1 MLRKESISSGC
12 FQHLLRLR
20 LAPQVGRSQAMG
32 VDRQQRASAALSL
45 SFLSLIFS
53 ITAFSSSYWCEG
65 TRKVAKPFCSEL
77 QGGSHCIRFNS
88 SGAND
93 SSMVQY
99 VWETGDDKFV
109 DRKFHAGIWYSCE
122 EILSGEGEKCRSF
135 ISLTPPADRGVLWL
149 SIAAELLYITFLLMG
164 VTLMLI
170 EICHS
175 ISILDGLKLNA
186 FAAIFTVLAG
196 LLGMVA
202 HMMYTT
208 VFQMTVNLGP
218 EDWRPQTWDYG
229 WSYCLA
235 WGSFACCMASSVTTM
250 NRYTKTILEFKY
262 RQKRLER
269 SLKAKPM
276 NPAPEKTWKMYIDTV
291 NTTTE
296 DYMRQLTDVHN
307 LANPTAF
314 AELNNIPVTH
324 CEEYC

>member
-1 MLRKESISSGC
+1 MLRDILAILKNIRGLSPGIARSG
-12 FQHLLRLR
+12 
-20 LAPQVGRSQAMG
+20 
-32 VDRQQRASAALSL
+32 ALEAEGTGFCTS
-45 SFLSLIFS
+45 
-53 ITAFSSSYWCEG
+53 AFSSSYWCEG

-77 QGGSHCIRFNS
+77 RGGTHCIRFNS

-93 SSMVQY
+93 SSVVQY

-122 EILSGEGEKCRSF
+122 EILNGEGEKCRSF

-149 SIAAELLYITFLLMG
+149 SIAAELLYITLLLMG

-262 RQKRLER
+262 KQKRLER
-269 SLKAKPM
+269 SLKAKPKT
-276 NPAPEKTWKMYIDTV
+276 PAPEKAWKMYIDTV
-291 NTTTE
+291 HTTTE
-296 DYMRQLTDVHN
+296 DYMHQLTDVRS
-307 LANPTAF
+307 LTNPTAF
-314 AELNNIPVTH
+314 AELKNIPMSQ

>member
-1 MLRKESISSGC
+1 
-12 FQHLLRLR
+12 
-20 LAPQVGRSQAMG
+20 MG
-32 VDRQQRASAALSL
+32 VHRRQRASAALSL
-45 SFLSLIFS
+45 SVLSLIFS

-65 TRKVAKPFCSEL
+65 TRKVAKPFCNGL
-77 QGGSHCIRFNS
+77 RGGTHCIRFNS

-93 SSMVQY
+93 SNVVQY
-99 VWETGDDKFV
+99 IWETGDDKFV

-122 EILSGEGEKCRSF
+122 EIINGDGEKCRSF
-135 ISLTPPADRGVLWL
+135 ISLTPVADRGVLWL
-149 SIAAELLYITFLLMG
+149 SIAAELLYITLLLMG
-164 VTLMLI
+164 VALMLT
-170 EICHS
+170 EICYS

-218 EDWRPQTWDYG
+218 EDWRPQSWDYG

-262 RQKRLER
+262 KQKKLER
-269 SLKAKPM
+269 SLKMKPKS
-276 NPAPEKTWKMYIDTV
+276 PDPEKAWKMYID
-291 NTTTE
+291 NIHSTTIPPE
-296 DYMRQLTDVHN
+296 DYMHHLADIQSP
-307 LANPTAF
+307 ANPIAF
-314 AELNNIPVTH
+314 AELNNIPMAH
-324 CEEYC
+324 HEEYC

>member
-1 MLRKESISSGC
+1 
-12 FQHLLRLR
+12 
-20 LAPQVGRSQAMG
+20 MG
-32 VDRQQRASAALSL
+32 VDRRQRASAALSL
-45 SFLSLIFS
+45 SCLSLTFS

-65 TRKVAKPFCSEL
+65 TRKVAKPMCNEL
-77 QGGSHCIRFNS
+77 RGGTHCIRFNT
-88 SGAND
+88 SGSPND
-93 SSMVQY
+93 SNVVQY
-99 VWETGDDKFV
+99 IWETGDDKFV

-122 EILSGEGEKCRSF
+122 ELLIGDGEKCRSF

-149 SIAAELLYITFLLMG
+149 SIAAELLYIALLLMG
-164 VTLMLI
+164 VALMLI
-170 EICHS
+170 EICYS
-175 ISILDGLKLNA
+175 ISVLDGLKLNA

-262 RQKRLER
+262 KQKKLER
-269 SLKAKPM
+269 SLKAKSKSSD
-276 NPAPEKTWKMYIDTV
+276 PEKAWTMYI
-291 NTTTE
+291 NTIHSTTG
-296 DYMRQLTDVHN
+296 DLVHHLTDIHS
-307 LANPTAF
+307 PTTPTTF
-314 AELNNIPVTH
+314 AELNNIPMAH

>member
-1 MLRKESISSGC
+1 KGYQPLSSIFSG
-12 FQHLLRLR
+12 
-20 LAPQVGRSQAMG
+20 
-32 VDRQQRASAALSL
+32 QRASAALSL
-45 SFLSLIFS
+45 SLLSLAFS
-53 ITAFSSSYWCEG
+53 ITAFGSSYWCEG

-77 QGGSHCIRFNS
+77 RGGTRCIRFNS

-93 SSMVQY
+93 SNAVQY
-99 VWETGDDKFV
+99 IWETGDDKFV

-122 EILSGEGEKCRSF
+122 EALDGAGEW
-135 ISLTPPADRGVLWL
+135 PPSAAPLAALGVLWL
-149 SIAAELLYITFLLMG
+149 SIAAELLYITLLLMG
-164 VTLMLI
+164 VSLMLI

-175 ISILDGLKLNA
+175 IGILDGLKLNA

-235 WGSFACCMASSVTTM
+235 WVSFACCMASSVTTM

-262 RQKRLER
+262 KQKKLER
-269 SLKAKPM
+269 RLKVKSKSS
-276 NPAPEKTWKMYIDTV
+276 NPEKAWKMYIDTIHHS
-291 NTTTE
+291 TTE
-296 DYMRQLTDVHN
+296 DFMHHLTDIHSP
-307 LANPTAF
+307 ASPTAF
-314 AELNNIPVTH
+314 AELNNIPMAH

>member
-1 MLRKESISSGC
+1 MDVLFISSPRVC
-12 FQHLLRLR
+12 IPNHNRYFISVPIASPTICSQPHLCCLWE
-20 LAPQVGRSQAMG
+20 AV
-32 VDRQQRASAALSL
+32 
-45 SFLSLIFS
+45 FLS
-53 ITAFSSSYWCEG
+53 
-65 TRKVAKPFCSEL
+65 V
-77 QGGSHCIRFNS
+77 
-88 SGAND
+88 
-93 SSMVQY
+93 
-99 VWETGDDKFV
+99 
-109 DRKFHAGIWYSCE
+109 
-122 EILSGEGEKCRSF
+122 GEKCRSF

-149 SIAAELLYITFLLMG
+149 SIAAELLYIVLLLMG
-164 VTLMLI
+164 ITLMLI
-170 EICHS
+170 ELCYS

-262 RQKRLER
+262 KQKKLER
-269 SLKAKPM
+269 NLKVKCKSPD
-276 NPAPEKTWKMYIDTV
+276 PEKAWKMYIDTIHS
-291 NTTTE
+291 TTE
-296 DYMRQLTDVHN
+296 DYVHHLTDVH
-307 LANPTAF
+307 APVNPTAF
-314 AELNNIPVTH
+314 AELNNIPLAH